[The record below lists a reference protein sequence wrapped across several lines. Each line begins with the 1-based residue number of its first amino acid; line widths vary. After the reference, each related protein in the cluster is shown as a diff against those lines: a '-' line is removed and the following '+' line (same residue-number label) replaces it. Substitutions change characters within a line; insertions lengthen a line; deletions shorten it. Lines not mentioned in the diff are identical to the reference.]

1 MCIDSCGFNC
11 VCIGVHG
18 ITATLASP
26 RGPGPHSEHAHM
38 AQTHVEGVDLTTR
51 MRAEVVIGPIN
62 ANDTEVTERPQV
74 SLNIRANFI
83 TFDENSNHI
92 ERTVG
97 NEDKRLQRPRHL
109 HW

>member
-1 MCIDSCGFNC
+1 
-11 VCIGVHG
+11 
-18 ITATLASP
+18 
-26 RGPGPHSEHAHM
+26 M